1 MLQNSAELITNQLFD
16 RLFPSIEKGENLI
29 GEFEVFGI
37 IRDAK
42 KIPEKDESLSVQG
55 LAWIVL
61 GDIDKGAELCEQA
74 IEINPTESAIWIN
87 YAVALGQRGFYAEQ
101 RSVLNRSTITLS
113 PSLLLFD
120 FIISSFW
127 ADYKEMSRIKDM
139 FVSLDGIELNDK
151 QKEDYMMAEAI
162 YNTLDSLSEKERCSL
177 SEMANIA
184 MDVLSKHNIKTK
196 NSGQYVAPDGMLS
209 FNYDVFNVPVG
220 TIIKLNDELANR
232 IVEQGL
238 YDAQSI
244 VLFTPG
250 V

>member
-16 RLFPSIEKGENLI
+16 RLFPSIESGENLI

-42 KIPEKDESLSVQG
+42 KIPEEDESLAVQG
-55 LAWIVL
+55 LAWLVL
-61 GDIDKGAELCEQA
+61 GDIEKGAELCEQA
-74 IEINPTESAIWIN
+74 IDINPTESAIWIN
-87 YAVALGQRGFYAEQ
+87 YAVALGQRGFYSKQ
-101 RSVLNRSTITLS
+101 RSVLNKSTVTLI
-113 PSLLLFD
+113 PSLMLFD

-127 ADYKEMSRIKDM
+127 ADYNEMNRVKDI
-139 FVSLDGIELNDK
+139 FKSLDGIELSDK

-162 YNTLDSLSEKERCSL
+162 YNTLDSLSEKERAFL
-177 SEMANIA
+177 YEMANIA
-184 MDVLSKHNIKTK
+184 MEVLSKHQLKTK

-209 FNYDVFNVPVG
+209 FNYDVSEVSADSIVE
-220 TIIKLNDELANR
+220 LNDELASR

-238 YDAQSI
+238 YNAQSI